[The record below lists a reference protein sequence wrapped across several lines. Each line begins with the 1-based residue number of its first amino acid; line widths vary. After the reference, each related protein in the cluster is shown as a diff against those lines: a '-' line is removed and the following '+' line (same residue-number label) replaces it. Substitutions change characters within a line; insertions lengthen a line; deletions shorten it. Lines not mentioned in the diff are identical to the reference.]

1 MAYDSP
7 MNSPFDAI
15 IEEAALICLHE
26 RDKVPCSIRRIR
38 LEQMIVE
45 HFVPAPTR
53 SQAPSPPTLTT
64 TRPILDF
71 KSRAANDDTHR

>member
-1 MAYDSP
+1 MTTP
-7 MNSPFDAI
+7 LDAI
-15 IEEAALICLHE
+15 IEEAAIIWLHE

-45 HFVPAPTR
+45 HFSLAPSR
-53 SQAPSPPTLTT
+53 SQASSPPTLTT
-64 TRPILDF
+64 NRHLIDF

>member
-1 MAYDSP
+1 

-15 IEEAALICLHE
+15 IEEAALIWLHE

-45 HFVPAPTR
+45 HFVPSPSI
-53 SQAPSPPTLTT
+53 SQSPSTPTLTT
-64 TRPILDF
+64 TRPFIDF
-71 KSRAANDDTHR
+71 KSLAANDDTHR

>member
-1 MAYDSP
+1 

-15 IEEAALICLHE
+15 IEEAALIWLHE

-45 HFVPAPTR
+45 HFGPTPAI
-53 SQAPSPPTLTT
+53 SQSPSPATLTT
-64 TRPILDF
+64 SRPLIDF
-71 KSRAANDDTHR
+71 KSLAANDDTHR

>member
-1 MAYDSP
+1 

-15 IEEAALICLHE
+15 IEEAALIWLHE

-45 HFVPAPTR
+45 HFGPTPSR
-53 SQAPSPPTLTT
+53 SPSPSPAAHTT
-64 TRPILDF
+64 CRPLIDF
-71 KSRAANDDTHR
+71 KSLAANDDTHR

>member
-1 MAYDSP
+1 

-15 IEEAALICLHE
+15 IEEAALIWLHE

-64 TRPILDF
+64 TRPFIDF
-71 KSRAANDDTHR
+71 KSLAANDDTHR